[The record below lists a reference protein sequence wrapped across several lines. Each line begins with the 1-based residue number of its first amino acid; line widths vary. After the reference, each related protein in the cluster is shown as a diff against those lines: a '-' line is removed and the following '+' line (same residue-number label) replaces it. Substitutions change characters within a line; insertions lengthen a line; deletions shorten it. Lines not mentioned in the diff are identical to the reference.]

1 VAAAEK
7 TAAEKMAQRLVYAE
21 VEPGTWC
28 LVYSAEYSMT
38 LALAYPETDPLRER
52 RIAAVKAGHRMR
64 PPKVA
69 ATAPPPTEVL
79 ATTVTGAMAGPGT

>member
-1 VAAAEK
+1 
-7 TAAEKMAQRLVYAE
+7 
-21 VEPGTWC
+21 
-28 LVYSAEYSMT
+28 MT

-69 ATAPPPTEVL
+69 ATAPPPTEERL
-79 ATTVTGAMAGPGT
+79 QRRPTC